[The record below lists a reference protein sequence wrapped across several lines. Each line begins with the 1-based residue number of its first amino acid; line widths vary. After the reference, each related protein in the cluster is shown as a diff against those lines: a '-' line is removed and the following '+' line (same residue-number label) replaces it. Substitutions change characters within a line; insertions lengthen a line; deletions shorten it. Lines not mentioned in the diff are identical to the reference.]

1 LISINAPARDRQK
14 VTLASFLE
22 EPMRV
27 TLVESPPQ
35 GVRSFPAPEADVLSL
50 ADVETIREIFHT
62 PLTGSFNWD
71 YDSANAKIL
80 RLYEL
85 GKAHN
90 WNTTVDVDW
99 DAPCDMSDFP
109 SDPELSALKGF
120 PEYEALSRE
129 EQVSFAWKAHAQTM
143 SQFLHGEQ
151 GALLVASQL
160 VSCAPTADAKLYAAS
175 QTFDEARHVEVF
187 NSYLRRRCRLVYP
200 INKNL
205 KALIDKV
212 LADERWDLKFIGMQL
227 IIEGLALAAFGA
239 QIRTTRDPVLKQV
252 LELVMR
258 DEGRHVAFGV
268 NYLED
273 WIKALPPQEIEDRAE
288 FAYQACLVMRDRL
301 FGMDVIREYG
311 FDEEAARKH
320 ILDSTVIGLFR
331 ELLFE
336 RIIPNLKR
344 VGLLTDRMRPKYEEL
359 GALRYDEESSRIG
372 EDRRGVTAPSLTMR
386 RRNWFSRM
394 PLA

>member
-1 LISINAPARDRQK
+1 
-14 VTLASFLE
+14 
-22 EPMRV
+22 MRV
-27 TLVESPPQ
+27 TLVDSPPQ
-35 GVRSFPAPEADVLSL
+35 GVRSFPAPGAEALSL

-71 YDSANAKIL
+71 YDSANAKIR

-90 WNTTVDVDW
+90 WNVTVDVDW
-99 DAPCDMSDFP
+99 DAACDMSDFP
-109 SDPELSALKGF
+109 SDPDLSALKGY

-129 EQVSFAWKAHAQTM
+129 EKVRFSWKAHAQTM

-187 NSYLRRRCRLVYP
+187 NAYLRRRCRMVYP
-200 INKNL
+200 INNNL

-212 LADERWDLKFIGMQL
+212 LADERWDLKFIGMQ
-227 IIEGLALAAFGA
+227 IVIEGLALAAFGA
-239 QIRTTRDPVLKQV
+239 QIRTTRDQVLKQV

-273 WIKALPPQEIEDRAE
+273 WIKALPQEEIEDRAE

-301 FGMDVIREYG
+301 FGMDVMREFG

-336 RIIPNLKR
+336 RIMPNLKR
-344 VGLLTDRMRPKYEEL
+344 VGLLTDRIRPHYEKL
-359 GALRYDEESSRIG
+359 GALRY
-372 EDRRGVTAPSLTMR
+372 EDMAGDVMIDWAQLEKPMPTKDNLQAERTA
-386 RRNWFSRM
+386 
-394 PLA
+394 AE